1 MVAAKKEPEATNTS
15 RFPMVA
21 VIATALISVALCV
34 GTVFATLYITGYF
47 DRDTTLQ
54 ASGTGSGSGEDTGEP
69 GERSG
74 QPQMKENKTVTR
86 PQTQYYEIARPLTAN
101 VAESRKVMQLTLA
114 VMTHFDKAVMDN
126 VVKHELAIRSSML
139 AVMAGV
145 KEKDLLE
152 TGFKERLAEDLRMA
166 ANSVLEEYE
175 DFGGIE
181 KVLFSEFL
189 VQ

>member
-34 GTVFATLYITGYF
+34 GTVFATLYMTGYF

-126 VVKHELAIRSSML
+126 VVKHELAIRSSCW
-139 AVMAGV
+139 
-145 KEKDLLE
+145 
-152 TGFKERLAEDLRMA
+152 R
-166 ANSVLEEYE
+166 
-175 DFGGIE
+175 
-181 KVLFSEFL
+181 
-189 VQ
+189 